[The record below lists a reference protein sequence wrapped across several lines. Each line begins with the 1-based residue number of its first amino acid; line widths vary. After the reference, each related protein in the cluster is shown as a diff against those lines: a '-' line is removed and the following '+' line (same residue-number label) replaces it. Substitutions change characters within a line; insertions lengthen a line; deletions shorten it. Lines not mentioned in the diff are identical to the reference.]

1 VTRPSLLVSS
11 SHSSFLLGALALG
24 LVGCTLTSGIED
36 TKREKDKAH
45 TFDSGGSAGDSAA
58 GGEAGAGGGGID
70 LSGGAGG
77 GDAGAAGD
85 AGDAGAGGE
94 AGGAE
99 SGTSGGSQ

>member
-58 GGEAGAGGGGID
+58 GGEAGAAGGGID

-85 AGDAGAGGE
+85 AGDAGAGGD